1 VARPPGRENL
11 QTYESP
17 VGLNMPGKLIQT
29 TVDDKVLR
37 KLDALAKACGHRRA
51 SYLRLLLE
59 VHVKALT
66 PKLARIT
73 QSTNPL
79 DNLNHLLGETER
91 PRGRRR

>member
-51 SYLRLLLE
+51 SYLRLLVE
-59 VHVKALT
+59 VHVRALT
-66 PKLARIT
+66 PRLAKIT
-73 QSTNPL
+73 RSTSPL
-79 DNLNHLLGETER
+79 DNLNPLLGETER